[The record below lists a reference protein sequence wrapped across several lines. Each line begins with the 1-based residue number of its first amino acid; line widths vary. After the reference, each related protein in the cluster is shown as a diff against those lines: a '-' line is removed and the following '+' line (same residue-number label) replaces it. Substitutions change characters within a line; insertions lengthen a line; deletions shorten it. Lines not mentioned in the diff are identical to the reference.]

1 MKQYIAT
8 RRIDQLGRIVL
19 PIEARKLLSLDETI
33 SVEIWVDQ
41 ASRHIIIQPAITD
54 TQPSKTA

>member
-1 MKQYIAT
+1 MKQYITT

-41 ASRHIIIQPAITD
+41 ANCHIIIQPANPNTKPI
-54 TQPSKTA
+54 KTA

>member
-19 PIEARKLLSLDETI
+19 PIEARKLLSLDETT

-41 ASRHIIIQPAITD
+41 ANRHIIIQPAIPN